1 MTANLQLLG
10 DSLGVLGD
18 RPGTRAAIR
27 PKLARSS
34 SRNGG
39 MASEAGLRREAN
51 WSVLSTE
58 APVAASL
65 HDLKEE
71 PFLKILR
78 TEVPNP
84 VPELAD
90 IRGQK

>member
-1 MTANLQLLG
+1 
-10 DSLGVLGD
+10 
-18 RPGTRAAIR
+18 
-27 PKLARSS
+27 
-34 SRNGG
+34 

-71 PFLKILR
+71 PFLEILR
-78 TEVPNP
+78 IEVPNP

-90 IRGQK
+90 IQGRK

>member
-1 MTANLQLLG
+1 
-10 DSLGVLGD
+10 
-18 RPGTRAAIR
+18 
-27 PKLARSS
+27 
-34 SRNGG
+34 
-39 MASEAGLRREAN
+39 MASEGGLRREAN

-58 APVAASL
+58 APVAALL

-71 PFLKILR
+71 PFLEILR
-78 TEVPNP
+78 MEVPNP